1 MEGVPLTTEEWFD
14 IYDEDM
20 RPIGVAPRSEVH
32 ARGCWHRS
40 FHCWL
45 ATPRGDGGLMIRFQK
60 RASGKDTF
68 PDHYDITVAGHLAA
82 GETHRDAAR
91 EIREEIG
98 LDIPFDRLMF
108 LFECRSTREGVA
120 QGVPFIDREVSRVY
134 GALIDVPLDAFRLQA
149 EETAG
154 IFEADA
160 RDLIALFEGRVPELT
175 AEGRLPG
182 NDGLRPAVERVTAD
196 RFVPREASYYL
207 DAFRA
212 LLDMSPPERS

>member
-1 MEGVPLTTEEWFD
+1 MDLTGEELFD
-14 IYDEDM
+14 IYDESL

-32 ARGCWHRS
+32 ARGHWHRS

-45 ATPRGDGGLMIRFQK
+45 GRPADGRLLVRFQK

-68 PDHYDITVAGHLAA
+68 PDFHDITVAGHLAA

-98 LDIPFDRLMF
+98 IHIPFDQLTF
-108 LFECRSTREGVA
+108 LFECRSVREGA
-120 QGVPFIDREVSRVY
+120 ARGVPFIDREISRVY
-134 GALIDVPLDAFRLQA
+134 GALSDVPLESFRLQA

-154 IFEADA
+154 IYEADA

-175 AEGRLPG
+175 AEGRVPDRTG
-182 NDGLRPAVERVTAD
+182 TGLRPTVERVTAD
-196 RFVPREASYYL
+196 RFVPRDASYYL
-207 DAFRA
+207 DVFRRMLRLA
-212 LLDMSPPERS
+212 APDRA